1 MTQSVHGN
9 SRRNGWILVCVV
21 TIALSTV
28 IGSLAL
34 RPGVAPLAASPGLLT
49 QARTSRASDYP
60 NSIRRPRGV
69 YAVVVLD
76 EARGAT
82 TAGLDAIARNPAVS
96 GLAIRTFWSS
106 LQPVKDRYDFSLLDA
121 AFASAEA
128 AHKTVQLILVPGFGT
143 PAWVLSE
150 ISSCD
155 DELSTSSAPSAARGR
170 AGAGRGGRAGG
181 RAGRAA
187 AANTGQAGTA
197 NGGREVAA
205 SEGAARCGKATFDV
219 SEGRAHGQRQEL
231 PLPWNPVYKR
241 YWKAFLTEVAA
252 RFGTR
257 DAFVSIAVAGP
268 TAESVEII
276 LPRAGDQLERW
287 AQLLEIFYS
296 DSSYQRSDKAFVD
309 EWDAAETVYGE
320 LFHNITIVLTRGS
333 GLLDFT
339 RGQGNAA
346 QASIVSS
353 FAAHA
358 VGANAKATQ
367 TSGLKACRE
376 TEGGIKGVKE
386 LSASASYSPPILGGA
401 QFDTS
406 FSQKPANEGCPAS
419 CDAEATECRSIT
431 PAQALPNVL
440 SVYFDG
446 TPDGNSYHALN
457 GTARM
462 NYMQIY
468 EKDIQFAN
476 TQPAIQTILQQA
488 SQRLLMQAR

>member
-1 MTQSVHGN
+1 M
-9 SRRNGWILVCVV
+9 L
-21 TIALSTV
+21 ALSA
-28 IGSLAL
+28 GFGAHAL
-34 RPGVAPLAASPGLLT
+34 RPTLASLAVSPGSRV
-49 QARTSRASDYP
+49 QVRTSNYP
-60 NSIRRPRGV
+60 NSTRRPRGI

-76 EARGAT
+76 ETRSAT
-82 TAGLDAIARNPAVS
+82 SAGMEAIVRNPAVS

-106 LQPVKDRYDFSLLDA
+106 LQPSKDRFYFTLLDA
-121 AFASAEA
+121 AFTSAEA

-150 ISSCD
+150 IPSCD
-155 DELSTSSAPSAARGR
+155 EELSSSSASPAARGR
-170 AGAGRGGRAGG
+170 AGAARGGRAGG
-181 RAGRAA
+181 RAGRGAE
-187 AANTGQAGTA
+187 ANTSREGASS
-197 NGGREVAA
+197 GGREVAA
-205 SEGAARCGKATFDV
+205 TEGAARCGKATFDV

-231 PLPWNPVYKR
+231 PLPWNPIYKR
-241 YWKAFLTEVAA
+241 YWKTFLTQVAA

-276 LPRAGDQLERW
+276 LPRSGDQLERW
-287 AQLLEIFYS
+287 AQLLQIFYS
-296 DSSYQRSDKAFVD
+296 DPSYQRSDKAFVD
-309 EWDAAETVYGE
+309 EWDAAVTLYGE
-320 LFHNITIVLTRGS
+320 VFRNITIVLTRGS

-339 RGQGNAA
+339 RGQGSAA

-358 VGANAKATQ
+358 VGSNAKATQ
-367 TSGLKACRE
+367 TSGMKACRE

-386 LSASASYSPPILGGA
+386 LSSNGSYAPPILGGA

-419 CDAEATECRSIT
+419 CDAEAAECRSIT
-431 PAQALPNVL
+431 PVQALPNVL
-440 SVYFDG
+440 SVYFDD
-446 TPDGNSYHALN
+446 TPDGNFYHSLKGA
-457 GTARM
+457 ARM

-476 TQPAIQTILQQA
+476 IQPAVQSILEQA
-488 SQRLLMQAR
+488 SQHLLMQAR